1 MQGNK
6 HGPSSLV
13 VKCTV
18 CSIRKFEV
26 DVGARPGVRVQR
38 IKDRLHGALGGQLR
52 HRGPH
57 LHHVH
62 QRDRDQDEVGSQ
74 DPGAKDQ
81 QPGHVRRQ
89 HPQKQHGGGGGNGA
103 VATPG
108 PKRFAHCLH
117 KLNIYKVKFTHKKL
131 VFE

>member
-1 MQGNK
+1 MQGNE

-57 LHHVH
+57 PHHVH
-62 QRDRDQDEVGSQ
+62 QRDRDPDEVGRQ

-103 VATPG
+103 VAAPG
-108 PKRFAHCLH
+108 
-117 KLNIYKVKFTHKKL
+117 
-131 VFE
+131 